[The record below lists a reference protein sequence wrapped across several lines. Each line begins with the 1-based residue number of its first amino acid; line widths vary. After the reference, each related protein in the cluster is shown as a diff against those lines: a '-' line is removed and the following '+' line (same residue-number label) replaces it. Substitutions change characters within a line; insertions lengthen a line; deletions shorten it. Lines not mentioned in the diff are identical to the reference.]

1 MRRWDPD
8 VIFLSETKK
17 KIAGMKKVKLKLGF
31 VNGLYVQRQG
41 KGGGLTVF
49 WKMEVNLEINSYS
62 KFHIDAIVTEEG
74 SGFSWRLTGFYG
86 HLETHRRRESW
97 RFLNTLN
104 NQFRLPWLCFGDF
117 NEILSQEEK
126 SGGALRPQ
134 HQIEAFKD
142 IVSKCEFI
150 DLVFSGFNFTWCNQR
165 EGYDRV
171 YLRLDRALATQDW
184 LEHFP
189 RARVQHL
196 EDTTSDHCPILLTDS
211 NSTHGRGKR
220 RFFFEAIWAKQPD
233 CKELVD
239 AVWRANVNLHDPS
252 SFSFGLTNCASS
264 LSKWGMSVFGQ
275 IPRKLKEM
283 QDSLSVLTKEDTSG
297 QNRAEINRIRKE
309 INILLDDEELWW
321 QQRSRVQW
329 LGEGDRNT
337 KYFHHRASERRRK
350 NTITGLWNQKDVW
363 CESRESIIKTAVDY
377 FEDIYAS
384 SHPTYVEEVTDL
396 IPTKVTAEMNTA
408 LTQEFTGKDVKAA
421 LGQMYPTKAPGS
433 DGMSALF
440 YQKYWDIVGCDVA
453 NMVLNVLNSNASI
466 ANINNTYI
474 TLVPK
479 VKMPNRMKDFRPI
492 SLCNTAYKLLS
503 KVLANCLKTVLP
515 HIISE
520 NQSAFLSER
529 LITDNVLV
537 AFELMHYLEHKKSG
551 DNGYMAVKLDTSK
564 AYDRVKWVFIEKVMR
579 WLGFNEKWIG
589 WVMKCIT
596 LVSYS
601 ILING
606 EAHGNISPSRGL
618 R

>member
-1 MRRWDPD
+1 M
-8 VIFLSETKK
+8 IFLSETKK
-17 KIAGMKKVKLKLGF
+17 KIVGMKKIKLKLGF
-31 VNGLYVQRQG
+31 VNGIYVQRQG
-41 KGGGLTVF
+41 KGGGLALF
-49 WKMEVNLEINSYS
+49 WKREFNLEIKSYS

-74 SGFSWRLTGFYG
+74 SGFSWRLTSFYS
-86 HLETHRRRESW
+86 HPETHRRRESW

-104 NQFRLPWLCFGDF
+104 NQFRLPWLYFGDF

-134 HQIEAFKD
+134 YQIEAFRD

-150 DLVFSGFNFTWCNQR
+150 DLDFSGFNFTWCNQR

-171 YLRLDRALATQDW
+171 YLRLDRAFATQDW

-189 RARVQHL
+189 RVRVQHL

-220 RFFFEAIWAKQPD
+220 RFFFEAIWAKWPD

-239 AVWRANVNLHDPS
+239 AVSRANVNLHDPS
-252 SFSFGLTNCASS
+252 SFSSGLKICASS

-283 QDSLSVLTKEDTSG
+283 QDSLSVLTKEDTAG
-297 QNRAEINRIRKE
+297 QNGAEINRIRKE

-384 SHPTYVEEVTDL
+384 SHPTHVEEVTDL
-396 IPTKVTAEMNTA
+396 ILTKVTAEMNTA

-433 DGMSALF
+433 DSMSALF

-515 HIISE
+515 RIIFE

-529 LITDNVLV
+529 LITDSVLV

-551 DNGYMAVKLDTSK
+551 DNGYMAVKLDMSK
-564 AYDRVKWVFIEKVMR
+564 AYNRVEWVFIEKVMR
-579 WLGFNEKWIG
+579 RLGFNEKWIG